1 MIYADHKLIQN
12 LKIEQTK
19 EPRGSTEQ
27 NKTRIKRTHKK
38 KKRGGILWFFLERKS
53 LDLLFQIGLLEEDRS
68 QTDE

>member
-38 KKRGGILWFFLERKS
+38 KK
-53 LDLLFQIGLLEEDRS
+53 EEEYCDS
-68 QTDE
+68 FWKEKA

>member
-38 KKRGGILWFFLERKS
+38 KKKRNIVILFGKKKLRFTFS
-53 LDLLFQIGLLEEDRS
+53 DRI
-68 QTDE
+68 T